1 MATLPTRARPQTF
14 ETPTE
19 IPRRP
24 FGSNYAPQNQTY
36 LLYFPFLLIVFG
48 AAVWAVPTS
57 AMFVVGALLGSLVGI
72 YVLIDVLFRSAPL
85 RMTTL
90 YGMTILLGY
99 NLGSFNTWL
108 TMQRGN
114 LTLAES
120 FARDP
125 SALGHAI
132 AACMVTA
139 AVLFVIGELFERPLF
154 GREFRLTFGPET
166 LPLVLSTTLLLLGA
180 YATGKVGYMGI
191 AVEESGHID
200 PATQLILWWY
210 YPAYAYTVCA
220 ALNTKGTTRLIVG
233 ILAIIQTI
241 AMVPFGRRQFAFG
254 LLLALIASRLG
265 SYRLQLPLY
274 KKVLLGIAGAL
285 LVTLASVTFLYLRF
299 AGYAVGGSGRVS
311 LGERIGGAYDLL
323 HKRNPAEILVALGTN
338 VSQRTFVIGFFSD
351 LLEASQ
357 RSTPLL
363 GKDLLYNLQL
373 TVPSSISAD
382 KFGIEHYDE
391 EALANMHWGFSYRD
405 EANSLITAG
414 AADFGFLGVLIY
426 PLAFSFMLRILAEWV
441 QYAVPTRLA
450 VILSLAYV
458 YQSLEPETVPVS
470 YLLQVRSTILLVLIL
485 YLLARL
491 PAFRLRAANL
501 GSTTGNGR

>member
-1 MATLPTRARPQTF
+1 MATLPTRARSQPF
-14 ETPTE
+14 ETSADQ
-19 IPRRP
+19 RGRP
-24 FGSNYAPQNQTY
+24 FGSNYAPQSQIY
-36 LLYFPFLLIVFG
+36 LLYFPFLLGISG
-48 AAVWAVPTS
+48 AAVWAFPTN
-57 AMFVVGALLGSLVGI
+57 AMFVGGALLGSLVGI
-72 YVLIDVLFRSAPL
+72 YVLIDVVFRSAPL

-125 SALGHAI
+125 EALGHAI
-132 AACMVTA
+132 GACMITA
-139 AVLFVIGELFERPLF
+139 AVLFAMGELFERPLF
-154 GREFRLTFGPET
+154 GRDFSLTFGPDT
-166 LPLVLSTTLLLLGA
+166 LPLVISTTVLLVGA
-180 YATGKVGYMGI
+180 YASGKVGYMGI
-191 AVEESGHID
+191 AVGESGHID

-220 ALNTKGTTRLIVG
+220 ALNTKGVTRLIVSA
-233 ILAIIQTI
+233 LAVIQTV

-254 LLLALIASRLG
+254 LLLAMIASRLG
-265 SYRLQLPLY
+265 RYRLRMPIY
-274 KKVLLGIAGAL
+274 KKVMLGIAGVL
-285 LVTLASVTFLYLRF
+285 LVTLASVSFLYLRF
-299 AGYAVGGSGRVS
+299 AGYEVRGNGRVS
-311 LGERIGGAYDLL
+311 IGERIGGAYDLL
-323 HKRNPAEILVALGTN
+323 HKRNPSEIFSALGTN

-363 GKDLLYNLQL
+363 GRDLLYNLQL

-391 EALANMHWGFSYRD
+391 EALANMQWGFSYRD

-414 AADFGFLGVLIY
+414 AADFGFLGVLVY
-426 PLAFSFMLRILAEWV
+426 PLAFCFMLRILVEWV

-470 YLLQVRSTILLVLIL
+470 YFLQVRSTILLVLIL
-485 YLLARL
+485 YILARL
-491 PAFRLRAANL
+491 PSFRLR
-501 GSTTGNGR
+501 SVD

>member
-1 MATLPTRARPQTF
+1 
-14 ETPTE
+14 
-19 IPRRP
+19 
-24 FGSNYAPQNQTY
+24 
-36 LLYFPFLLIVFG
+36 LLLFPFLLGVFG
-48 AAVWAVPTS
+48 AAVWVVPTN
-57 AMFVVGALLGSLVGI
+57 AMFVVGALVGSFVGI
-72 YVLIDVLFRSAPL
+72 YVLVDVLFRSAPL

-125 SALGHAI
+125 IALGHAI
-132 AACMVTA
+132 GACMITA
-139 AVLFVIGELFERPLF
+139 AVLFVMGELFERPIF
-154 GREFRLTFGPET
+154 GMDFRLSFGPET
-166 LPLVLSTTLLLLGA
+166 LPIVLSTTLLLVGA
-180 YATGKVGYMGI
+180 YASGKVGYMGL

-220 ALNTKGTTRLIVG
+220 ALNTAGVTRLIVV
-233 ILAIIQTI
+233 ILAALQTL
-241 AMVPFGRRQFAFG
+241 AMVPLGRRQFAFG
-254 LLLALIASRLG
+254 LLLAMIASRLG
-265 SYRLQLPLY
+265 RYRLRLPLY
-274 KKVLLGIAGAL
+274 KKLLLGIAGLA
-285 LVTLASVTFLYLRF
+285 LVTLASVSFLYLRF
-299 AGYAVGGSGRVS
+299 AGYELKGNGKVS
-311 LGERIGGAYDLL
+311 IGERLKGAYDLM
-323 HKRNPAEILVALGTN
+323 HKRNPVEILALLGTN

-373 TVPSSISAD
+373 TVPSSISSD

-391 EALANMHWGFSYRD
+391 EALANMQWGFSYRD

-441 QYAVPTRLA
+441 QNAVPTRLA
-450 VILSLAYV
+450 VILTLAYV
-458 YQSLEPETVPVS
+458 LQSLEAETVPVS
-470 YLLQVRSTILLVLIL
+470 YFLQVRSTILLVVIL
-485 YLLARL
+485 YILARL
-491 PAFRLRAANL
+491 PVFRLR
-501 GSTTGNGR
+501 SVD